1 MKKYLNTISQGLQ
14 KVGPAIMPVIA
25 VLPIAGFLLGIGSA
39 IQQDA
44 MIELIPALGAS
55 GVQMFAGIINSVG
68 NLIIG
73 NLGLFFAV
81 GIAMNLA
88 GKKSMAAF
96 SALLAF
102 LVMNKTIEV
111 FLSLDAEKVA
121 NSGNRYATVLG
132 INTLQ
137 TGVFGGLVIGIMV
150 YLLYKKFS
158 EVEFPMALS
167 FFQGERFVPI
177 ISTLG
182 GIIMGFV
189 MILIWPPV
197 QGVFDAF
204 TNWLI
209 DTPYRFLAVFLYGF
223 FMRLVQA
230 FGLQHL
236 IYPFFYF
243 QMGEYVNKA
252 GEVIK
257 GDSPIFFAQMAD
269 GVPITAG
276 GFMTGSYINSIMCV
290 AVAMAIVHT
299 AKKSK
304 KAATKG
310 VMTSGAIT
318 AAFTG
323 VSEPIEFSYLLIS
336 PFLWV
341 VNSIMVGLGYA
352 VTDALQIRLGTGL
365 AGNIIDY
372 ILYGII
378 PKSTNYLLLIPVGAV
393 FFVVQY
399 CLFRFF
405 ITKFDIKTPGR
416 EDDDDLENDS
426 AVAADETGVVL
437 AAKMIEY
444 LGGKDNI
451 KTLTNCFTRVRT
463 TVKDKSA
470 VQKDKFKTL
479 GAKGVTEPS
488 EDGLQVIFGPQS
500 EKIVNNMKRVMNR
513 IVTVPKEAVL
523 IVNDTLTD
531 TADIC
536 GKEDFVSPATGKL
549 IPLSQVKDPVFAEKT
564 LGDGFAVEPIDSRIV
579 SPVNGTIAMVFP
591 TKHAV
596 AITSDL
602 GKEMLI
608 HMGIDTVELNGKGFE
623 ILVKEGDTVETGT
636 PIAKMDLS
644 LLRKEG
650 KDTVIPVIMTNSGE
664 KTVRVSPYGE
674 VKEGQVIDFDVQ

>member
-1 MKKYLNTISQGLQ
+1 
-14 KVGPAIMPVIA
+14 
-25 VLPIAGFLLGIGSA
+25 
-39 IQQDA
+39 
-44 MIELIPALGAS
+44 
-55 GVQMFAGIINSVG
+55 
-68 NLIIG
+68 
-73 NLGLFFAV
+73 
-81 GIAMNLA
+81 
-88 GKKSMAAF
+88 
-96 SALLAF
+96 
-102 LVMNKTIEV
+102 
-111 FLSLDAEKVA
+111 
-121 NSGNRYATVLG
+121 
-132 INTLQ
+132 
-137 TGVFGGLVIGIMV
+137 
-150 YLLYKKFS
+150 
-158 EVEFPMALS
+158 
-167 FFQGERFVPI
+167 
-177 ISTLG
+177 
-182 GIIMGFV
+182 
-189 MILIWPPV
+189 
-197 QGVFDAF
+197 
-204 TNWLI
+204 
-209 DTPYRFLAVFLYGF
+209 
-223 FMRLVQA
+223 
-230 FGLQHL
+230 
-236 IYPFFYF
+236 
-243 QMGEYVNKA
+243 
-252 GEVIK
+252 
-257 GDSPIFFAQMAD
+257 
-269 GVPITAG
+269 
-276 GFMTGSYINSIMCV
+276 
-290 AVAMAIVHT
+290 
-299 AKKSK
+299 
-304 KAATKG
+304 
-310 VMTSGAIT
+310 
-318 AAFTG
+318 
-323 VSEPIEFSYLLIS
+323 
-336 PFLWV
+336 
-341 VNSIMVGLGYA
+341 GYA